1 MAFYTFRKVNCVDPC
16 DPDGIKTRQLALL
29 IQTHPAPSPTNTNL
43 SRPVGWLAEPTLVN
57 PVRMVKKI
65 TADTV
70 IQQIHVIDP
79 VFGDQILQ
87 YITDVEPS
95 VHFSVS
101 NDRKGIEALWAKS
114 VPAPKY
120 TPGQARA
127 NPYFTPGEVKLDGA
141 RSDFTVCIS
150 ILSLILRDTNLLAD
164 DRLPTMPN
172 ILLQMVSQPKTS
184 QSTATATSKATN
196 MKAAVG

>member
-1 MAFYTFRKVNCVDPC
+1 LPPLQVRFLCSNRALRVSWGWIPDCPKYHQPWPPLLPLTMAYYTFRKVNCVDPC
-16 DPDGIKTRQLALL
+16 DPNGIMTRQLALL
-29 IQTHPAPSPTNTNL
+29 IQTNSAPPSTNTNL

-57 PVRMVKKI
+57 PVSMVKKI

-95 VHFSVS
+95 VRFSAS
-101 NDRKGIEALWAKS
+101 NDRKVIEALWAKS

-127 NPYFTPGEVKLDGA
+127 NPHFTPGEVKLDGA
-141 RSDFTVCIS
+141 RSDFTVCMS
-150 ILSLILRDTNLLAD
+150 IL
-164 DRLPTMPN
+164 
-172 ILLQMVSQPKTS
+172 
-184 QSTATATSKATN
+184 
-196 MKAAVG
+196 